1 VILGA
6 DEELLGT
13 AVAITADGTLQVRPS
28 TGTSGTDKA
37 PLVDIRAGD
46 VIHVRS

>member
-6 DEELLGT
+6 DEQLLGT
-13 AVAITADGTLQVRPS
+13 AVAITADGTLQVKPS
-28 TGTSGTDKA
+28 ADATGMDKA
-37 PLVDIRAGD
+37 LVDVRAGD